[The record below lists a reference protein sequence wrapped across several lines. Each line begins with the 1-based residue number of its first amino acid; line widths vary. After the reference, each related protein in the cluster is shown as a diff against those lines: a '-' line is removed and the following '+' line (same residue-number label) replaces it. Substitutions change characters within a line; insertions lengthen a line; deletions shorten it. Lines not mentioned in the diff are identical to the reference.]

1 MRSELFAQD
10 RLEVEGSGTFVRQNS
25 KMMKVELS
33 QGSVK
38 ALTGSMV
45 AYQGDVQFEHQGAG
59 GLKKFMK
66 QKLTGEG
73 LPLMRVTGTGEI
85 FLANQGADV
94 HVIHLEGESIS
105 INGANILAF
114 SDTLEDDIVFM
125 GNAGMLSG
133 GLFNTTLSGHGQ
145 VAIVTDGSPVVLNV
159 AEAPTFVDPD
169 AAVCWSAN
177 LDVQLKTAIGMKAL
191 LGRQSGEEM
200 QLAFGGQGFVIVQP
214 SENLRFGGRDAGQA
228 VTNQSARG
236 SGFNIG
242 DFIG

>member
-1 MRSELFAQD
+1 MRSELFAKD
-10 RLEVEGSGTFVRQNS
+10 RLEVEGPGTFVRQNS
-25 KMMKVELS
+25 KMMKIELS

-38 ALTGSMV
+38 ALAGSMV

-59 GLKKFMK
+59 GLKKFVK

-73 LPLMRVTGTGEI
+73 LPLMRASGTGEI

-114 SDTLEDDIVFM
+114 TDTLVDDIVFM
-125 GNAGMLSG
+125 GNAGMLAG
-133 GLFNTTLSGHGQ
+133 GLFNTTLTGHGQ
-145 VAIVTDGSPVVLNV
+145 VAIVTDGTPVVLNV

-177 LDVQLKTAIGMKAL
+177 LDVQLKTSIGMKAL
-191 LGRQSGEEM
+191 MGRSSGEEM
-200 QLAFGGQGFVIVQP
+200 QLAFGGQGFVVVQP
-214 SENLRFGGRDAGQA
+214 SENLRFGGHDRGQA
-228 VTNQSARG
+228 VTHQNSRG
-236 SGFNIG
+236 GGFNIG
-242 DFIG
+242 DLIN